1 MTADSERATITKKN
15 VSHGVMSESKETR
28 KQRSERYD
36 IIVKLDSDTFLVNN
50 SCRRYSVVE
59 NRKTCGRA

>member
-1 MTADSERATITKKN
+1 MTADIERAMKTKKY
-15 VSHGVMSESKETR
+15 VLHGVMSESKETR
-28 KQRSERYD
+28 KQRSERFD
-36 IIVKLDSDTFLVNN
+36 IIVKLDSDNFLVNN